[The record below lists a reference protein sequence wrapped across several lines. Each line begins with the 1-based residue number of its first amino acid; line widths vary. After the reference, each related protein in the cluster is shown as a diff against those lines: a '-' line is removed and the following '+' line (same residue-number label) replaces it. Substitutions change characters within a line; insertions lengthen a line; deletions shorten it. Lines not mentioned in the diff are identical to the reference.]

1 MPRFVAFLRGVSPVN
16 AKMSDL
22 KRSFERCAF
31 TNVKTVL
38 ATGNVAFDGSA
49 GSDADLERVA
59 EAAIEKVL
67 GRAFYTIVRSSQYLN
82 ELLEADPYRSY
93 EIPLAAK
100 RVVSFIREPRASKI
114 ALPHTA
120 DDATVLELIGRE
132 VFSVY
137 VPNEKGP
144 VFMKLIEK
152 AFGTEVT
159 TRTWE
164 TVKKCAAA

>member
-16 AKMSDL
+16 AKMPDL
-22 KRSFERCAF
+22 KRSFESCGF

-38 ATGNVAFDGSA
+38 ATGNVIFDWPA
-49 GSDADLERVA
+49 GSDADIEHLA
-59 EAAIEKVL
+59 EAAMENVL
-67 GRAFYTIVRSSQYLN
+67 GRAFYTIVRSSQHLN
-82 ELLEADPYRSY
+82 KLLEVDPYQSH
-93 EIPLAAK
+93 EIPLGAK
-100 RVVSFIREPRASKI
+100 RVVSFIREPRRSKV
-114 ALPHTA
+114 ALPLTA

-132 VFSVY
+132 VFCAY

-144 VFMKLIEK
+144 IFMKLIEK